1 MLSSKTRDFGAR
13 DANGV
18 DSRSCFG
25 PSLCVQRSI
34 FSNLSPLDHRYYL
47 ANRELFD
54 RLSGYLSEDATVTYI
69 VRVEA
74 ALLDAHVKAFFD
86 GARDLRAEVA
96 ELSSRVK
103 PEEVYAEEEHTQH
116 NIRAVVNVT
125 QRYLPES
132 LRPFVHL
139 GATSMDVLDTATA
152 LRYREVVANVVL
164 PLLESLQRELIGLGR
179 RELDTAQVGRTHGQH
194 AVPITFGF
202 AVSSYVA
209 RLGAA
214 IEEIRRRATGLVGKL
229 SGAVGAYN
237 ATSVLTA
244 DPRELERRVLS
255 SLGLEPADVATQIV
269 PPEPMLHLLHAINTA
284 FGIIANIAD
293 DFRHLQRSEIAE
305 VAEAFGEHQVGS
317 STMPQK
323 RNPWNS
329 EHVKSLWKAFAPR
342 IMTAYMDQISEHQRD
357 LSNSASSRFIAEYVS
372 GFVAACERMRRVAG
386 RLVLDHA
393 QMRKNL
399 SAGGDSVLAEP
410 AYILLA
416 LSGLPDA
423 HEAVRRATLAAANE
437 EISLK
442 EVLSR
447 DADTW
452 RRITDTLVETNGA
465 DAEDFF
471 SHPERYTGRARDT
484 AAAALDRFERLI
496 DEASAR

>member
-1 MLSSKTRDFGAR
+1 M
-13 DANGV
+13 
-18 DSRSCFG
+18 
-25 PSLCVQRSI
+25 QRSI

-54 RLSGYLSEDATVTYI
+54 RLAGYLSEDATVAYI

-74 ALLDAHVKAFFD
+74 ALLDAHVDAFFD
-86 GARDLRAEVA
+86 GAAELHAAVA
-96 ELSSRVK
+96 ELPQRVT
-103 PEEVYAEEEHTQH
+103 PDDVYAEEERTQH
-116 NIRAVVNVT
+116 NVRAVVNVA

-152 LRYREVVANVVL
+152 LRYRDAVNNVVL

-179 RELDTAQVGRTHGQH
+179 RELETPQVGRTHGQH

-202 AVSSYVA
+202 TVSSYVA
-209 RLGAA
+209 RLGNA
-214 IEEIRRRATGLVGKL
+214 IEEIRRRAGGLVGKL

-244 DPRELERRVLS
+244 EPRELERRVLS
-255 SLGLEPADVATQIV
+255 TLGLEPADVATQIV
-269 PPEPMLHLLHAINTA
+269 PPEPMLHLLHGMNTA

-357 LSNSASSRFIAEYVS
+357 LSNSASSRFIAEYVT
-372 GFVAACERMRRVAG
+372 GFVAACERMRRVAS
-386 RLVLDHA
+386 RIVVDHER
-393 QMRKNL
+393 MRANL
-399 SAGGDSVLAEP
+399 SLRADSVLAEP

-423 HEAVRRATLAAANE
+423 HEAVRRATLTADGE
-437 EISLK
+437 GISLK
-442 EVLSR
+442 DALSR
-447 DADTW
+447 DPDTW
-452 RRITDTLVETNGA
+452 RRITDTLAKTTGA

-471 SHPERYTGRARDT
+471 SHPEHYNGQARET
-484 AAAALDRFERLI
+484 AATVFDRFGRLLSQ
-496 DEASAR
+496 AGSVRA